1 MTRTIEPVFS
11 RTEDSRFLKL
21 SFAIHDTENSV
32 AFPIS
37 PADFEGIEDLTDDE
51 IMRVVN
57 EKADASAQLKNEQ

>member
-21 SFAIHDTENSV
+21 SFAIHDTEKNV

-37 PADFEGIEDLTDDE
+37 PADFEGIEDLTEEE

-57 EKADASAQLKNEQ
+57 EKADALAQLKDMQ

>member
-1 MTRTIEPVFS
+1 MTRTIEPIFS

-21 SFAIHDTENSV
+21 SFAVHDSENNV

-37 PADFEGIEDLTDDE
+37 PANFEGIEDLTDDE

-57 EKADASAQLKNEQ
+57 EKADALAQLKDEQ

>member
-21 SFAIHDTENSV
+21 SFAIHDTENNV

-37 PADFEGIEDLTDDE
+37 PADFEGIEYLTDEE
-51 IMRVVN
+51 ITRVVA
-57 EKADASAQLKNEQ
+57 EKADALAQLQDK